1 LGANDHLN
9 ELLMGY
15 KFVLLF
21 YLKKGPKFQNFAFGR
36 NIEFLVVMCV
46 FFFVFIE
53 LLVVFIGFP

>member
-1 LGANDHLN
+1 
-9 ELLMGY
+9 MGY

-21 YLKKGPKFQNFAFGR
+21 YLKKGPKFQNFALGR

-53 LLVVFIGFP
+53 LLVVFVGFP